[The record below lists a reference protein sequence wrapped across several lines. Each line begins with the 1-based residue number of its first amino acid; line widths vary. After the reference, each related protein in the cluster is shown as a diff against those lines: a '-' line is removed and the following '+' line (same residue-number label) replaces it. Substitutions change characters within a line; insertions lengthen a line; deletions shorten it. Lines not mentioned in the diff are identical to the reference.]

1 MSIPSSIY
9 LYRIIHIRNLEYILR
24 TGKLTCMN
32 HPEADTSYIGI
43 GDDTLK
49 ESRKGKKIALKPF
62 GTFSDYVAFYFGY
75 RSPMLY
81 NIVNGYQGVQK
92 RSQQEIIYLV
102 TAYDKIKELDLE
114 YVFFDGH
121 GYHSLSELYNTELGF
136 SSIDWNL
143 VKSKRWNDTE
153 ADPDCKRRKQA
164 EFLIYQSLPIDAI
177 LGIGVLNE
185 QAKQNVNSCL
195 EKVNIKDI
203 RVLLKPDYYYL

>member
-1 MSIPSSIY
+1 MAIPSTIY
-9 LYRIIHIRNLEYILR
+9 LYRIIHINNLEYILR
-24 TGKLTCMN
+24 KGKLTCMN
-32 HPEADTSYIGI
+32 HPEADKSYIGI

-49 ESRKGKKIALKPF
+49 ESRKGKKIALEPF

-102 TAYDKIKELDLE
+102 TSYDKIRELESE

-121 GYHSLSELYNTELGF
+121 GYHSLSEVYNTEKGF
-136 SSIDWNL
+136 ANIDWNM
-143 VKSKRWNDTE
+143 VKSKRWYDTE

-164 EFLIYQSLPIDAI
+164 EFLIYKTVPIEAI
-177 LGIGVLNE
+177 LCIGVLNE
-185 QAKQNVNSCL
+185 KGYQMVDLFL
-195 EKVNIKDI
+195 EKFNIEDI
-203 RVLLKPDYYYL
+203 KILIKPEYYYI